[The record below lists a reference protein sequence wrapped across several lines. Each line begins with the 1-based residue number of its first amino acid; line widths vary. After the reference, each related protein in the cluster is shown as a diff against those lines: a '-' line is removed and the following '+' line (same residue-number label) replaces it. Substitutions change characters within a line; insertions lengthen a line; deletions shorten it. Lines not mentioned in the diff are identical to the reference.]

1 MAGYPLDFSQNGE
14 ILVYSSPDGVLK
26 LWDSSTGQLNKEYTP
41 SSHLSATCSCLSWG
55 PGRHLSGTPKRKRR
69 KKSSGGMEEIGDL
82 DLIAIGTTNGN
93 ILLYSVA
100 KGDIHTQFEEGHTDT
115 VNGTCWHP
123 EAPTL
128 YSCSSD
134 HNVIEWDVVTGKVK
148 QKWKADK
155 GSVYSVCMCSHS
167 HLLTAGRSIKLWEIH
182 TRQVLK
188 SFTGHATE
196 VFRLISVP
204 LIGETPPNP
213 NSAEHSYFLS
223 AARSDRV
230 INAWQIDTSS
240 KDKNALASFSLP
252 DEPVYV
258 NISKSSKDQSI
269 LLAVVTKSGQVLV
282 FEHTL
287 NGRLKKPLRP
297 KVKIQVV
304 TAGGGVK
311 EDTPRPIPVLAAH
324 IQGGKEKSLLLAHGS
339 YLKPT
344 FEKVAYDPSQPEVCL
359 IREDPLRTAFKKDGG
374 VSKIRTPSISK
385 EATVLV
391 PANMVPKDP
400 SLSADKRRKRQNSVG
415 ELTMEER
422 LHAISLDKSDTRGGA
437 TAPPTAESVVHLLTQ
452 ALQSKDKKLLSTVLH
467 RSSEKV
473 IQKTIRKLPIV
484 CVLPLVHELS
494 KRMEG
499 HPQSASKSVKWLKTV
514 MAVHTSYLM
523 TFPEIVDKLSS
534 LYQMMDARVSMFTK
548 LSRLQGKLDLV
559 LTQITS
565 HDQEDE
571 EDAGKSQQPL
581 LLYQDESS
589 DEDFPMEDILPSGS
603 GEDWDDLS
611 EMSSDEVEANG
622 KKEDE
627 GVESEEEDDDDS
639 GEEEEEEEDMG

>member
-14 ILVYSSPDGVLK
+14 VLAYSSPDGVLK

-69 KKSSGGMEEIGDL
+69 KKSSGGMEEIEDL

-100 KGDIHTQFEEGHTDT
+100 KGDIHTQFDDGHTDT
-115 VNGTCWHP
+115 VNGICWHP

-155 GSVYSVCMCSHS
+155 GGVYCVCMCSHS
-167 HLLTAGRSIKLWEIH
+167 HLLTAGRSIKVWEIH
-182 TRQVLK
+182 TRQLLK

-204 LIGETPPNP
+204 LIGETAPKP

-223 AARSDRV
+223 AARNDRV
-230 INAWQIDTSS
+230 INACTVQ
-240 KDKNALASFSLP
+240 NELCLF
-252 DEPVYV
+252 
-258 NISKSSKDQSI
+258 QSI

-297 KVKIQVV
+297 KVKIQLV
-304 TAGGGVK
+304 TAGGGVR
-311 EDTPRPIPVLAAH
+311 EDTPRPIPVLSAH
-324 IQGGKEKSLLLAHGS
+324 IHGGEEKSLLLAHGS

-374 VSKIRTPSISK
+374 VSKIRTPGVSK

-422 LHAISLDKSDTRGGA
+422 LHAISLDKSDTKGGA
-437 TAPPTAESVVHLLTQ
+437 SAPPTAESVVHLLTQ

-467 RSSEKV
+467 RSGEKV

-534 LYQMMDARVSMFTK
+534 LYQMMDARVSMFSK

-611 EMSSDEVEANG
+611 EMSSDEVETNG
-622 KKEDE
+622 KKEEE
-627 GVESEEEDDDDS
+627 GVESEEEDDDS
-639 GEEEEEEEDMG
+639 GEEEEEEEEDMG